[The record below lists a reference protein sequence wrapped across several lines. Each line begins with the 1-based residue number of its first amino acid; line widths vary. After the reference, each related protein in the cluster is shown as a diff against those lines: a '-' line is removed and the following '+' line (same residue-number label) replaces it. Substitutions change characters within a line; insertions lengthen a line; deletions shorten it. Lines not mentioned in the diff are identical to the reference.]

1 MVVRAASVAALIV
14 AIASSV
20 LVARRASTGE
30 PDAVRHAPAAVM
42 GALRSHLPA
51 ENEAKTLL
59 NAFER
64 HREWAH
70 VPVDAAMVPIFIVY
84 PERADKAPAVVV
96 STGRGVADDWT
107 RAVGDQIAAEG
118 YIAVVADPVRAIGV
132 GGSVRRVD
140 AERSIEAA
148 LNHAADLPSADGTRA
163 RLTLDRSSG
172 SLSVSVAGG
181 PDGKQFALSSDGWQ
195 HAIEHLSHALG
206 QHDRAAVPE
215 RHVHHA
221 PVAQSGALAA
231 GQAPGADARGGQAPG
246 GARAGGARAGGGGG
260 LFNKQPH
267 LPAAFLTAAS
277 TFANS
282 PRRKEWIDIPLGDVK
297 LRTLLVYP
305 DGNAPAPA
313 VIVMQHGVGLD
324 TWMRA
329 VADQLASQGFI
340 AIAPDLWSGLGPGG
354 GGWDS
359 FEFVDDAI
367 RAAAGRLTAQETM
380 RRYKAARDYAL
391 KLPRA
396 NGKTASLGFCA
407 GGGNSFRFAAEVP
420 DLNAAVVFYGVAPD
434 NADLARINAP
444 VLGLYGENDAR
455 VTSTVEATT
464 AAMKKLGKRYEPH
477 VYPRATHSFVL
488 FQDPGGNP
496 AAVEAAWTRAIAF
509 LRENTQ

>member
-1 MVVRAASVAALIV
+1 MVARAASVAALIV

-20 LVARRASTGE
+20 LVARRPSTE
-30 PDAVRHAPAAVM
+30 E
-42 GALRSHLPA
+42 RSHLPREA
-51 ENEAKTLL
+51 EAKTLL

-70 VPVDAAMVPIFIVY
+70 VPVDDAMVPVFIVY

-96 STGRGVADDWT
+96 SAGAGVADDWT

-118 YIAVVADPVRAIGV
+118 YIAVVADPVRAIGA

-140 AERSIEAA
+140 AERSLEAA
-148 LNHAADLPSADGTRA
+148 LHHAADLPSADGTRA
-163 RLTLDRSSG
+163 RLTLDRRSG
-172 SLSVSVAGG
+172 RLNVSVGEAPGG
-181 PDGKQFALSSDGWQ
+181 QRFALSSAGWQ
-195 HAIEHLSHALG
+195 QAIAHLSHALG

-215 RHVHHA
+215 RHVHPSPA
-221 PVAQSGALAA
+221 AQSGAPGA
-231 GQAPGADARGGQAPG
+231 GQAPAA
-246 GARAGGARAGGGGG
+246 GARGGGG
-260 LFNKQPH
+260 LFSKQPH

-277 TFANS
+277 TFDNS
-282 PRRKEWIDIPLGDVK
+282 PRRKEWIEIPVGDVK
-297 LRTLLVYP
+297 LRTLVVYP
-305 DGNAPAPA
+305 DGNAPAPS

-340 AIAPDLWSGLGPGG
+340 AVAPDLWSGLGPNG

-359 FEFVDDAI
+359 FEFIDDAI
-367 RAAAGRLTAQETM
+367 RAAAGRLTAQDTM
-380 RRYKAARDYAL
+380 GRYKAARDYAL

-420 DLNAAVVFYGVAPD
+420 DLNAAVVFYGVAPAE
-434 NADLARINAP
+434 ADLARINAP

-464 AAMKKLGKRYEPH
+464 AAMKKLGKHYEPH

-496 AAVEAAWTRAIAF
+496 AAVEAGWTRAIAF
-509 LRENTQ
+509 LRENTR